1 VPLLPSVLLCA
12 VLALPGALTQAPL
25 EEAPPEAPPVER
37 QGSGKPQDVAPPDAP
52 VRSPD
57 VSPSGVSNTEVPAP
71 PRAETVPVGPE
82 GPVPATAA
90 DATTR
95 NYEEALIAWG
105 LGQVERQLEPAPEGK
120 VLEEV
125 LVAAEEVVAPTDPY
139 PSLLNIFHV
148 RTRDE
153 VVRREVLIPPGQPYS
168 EALVAESLRNLRKL
182 GLFSVV
188 RAVPVKGS
196 APDKVALLLVTKD
209 LWSLRLNNEFS
220 AVGSLLLYLRLQG
233 TEQNFLGRGKKVAL
247 DFIMRLD
254 TYSLGQSYTDPRVL
268 GSRWSLSESAA
279 VLINRGS
286 GRAEGSR
293 GSLVVSRPLYS
304 LATPWS
310 LSTSVAWNVETA
322 RQFRGANI
330 WQLAFPGGDPVPYV
344 YLTREVAAGATYT
357 RSFGSKNKWNWG
369 LGAGAYHYA
378 YAVPVASQLSDAQ
391 ADWFR
396 RNYLPRQEDAGYANL
411 SLSAFR
417 ARYAV
422 LRNVDSY
429 TLSEDYQLGHS
440 VVAKLRYAPPV
451 FPTASHFLEGGLSL
465 RYRVHWHDALTTASA
480 SASLR
485 QQFSAPQASVREGWT
500 NRRWAAELV
509 QVSPRVLGGRFV
521 VRGLLDVNIDDLSE
535 RVSLLGGSNGL
546 RGAAVDAYSGK
557 RLLLVNL
564 EYRTAPLVVRTV
576 HLGGVLFLDSG
587 SAFNERPD
595 MVSAVG
601 VGLRILFPQ
610 FNVNPFRIDF
620 GYVLNGDRPPVGS
633 RLSLGSG
640 QVTDFRPSFLDNP

>member
-1 VPLLPSVLLCA
+1 MPLSLPVLLVT
-12 VLALPGALTQAPL
+12 VLVATGTSSGQT
-25 EEAPPEAPPVER
+25 PPKEV
-37 QGSGKPQDVAPPDAP
+37 SGKPQDVVPPDAP

-57 VSPSGVSNTEVPAP
+57 VDPSGVSNTDVAP
-71 PRAETVPVGPE
+71 PPRSEEVPVGPA
-82 GPVPATAA
+82 GPQPPVVTT
-90 DATTR
+90 DAERTK

-105 LGQVERQLEPAPEGK
+105 LGEVERQVEPAPQGK

-125 LVAAEEVVAPTDPY
+125 LVTAEEVVAPMDPY

-153 VVRREVLIPPGQPYS
+153 VVRQEVLITPGQPYS
-168 EALVAESLRNLRKL
+168 EALVAESVRNLRKL

-254 TYSLGQSYTDPRVL
+254 TFSFGQSYTDRRVL
-268 GSRWSLSESAA
+268 GSRWSLTESAA
-279 VLINRGS
+279 VLINRDT

-310 LSTSVAWNVETA
+310 LSTSVAWNMETA
-322 RQFRGANI
+322 RQFRGADI
-330 WQLAFPGGDPVPYV
+330 WQLPFPDGEPVPYI
-344 YLTREVAAGATYT
+344 YNAREVAAGATYT
-357 RSFGSKNKWNWG
+357 RSYGQRYKWNVG
-369 LGAGAYHYA
+369 MGAGAYHYA
-378 YAVPVASQLSDAQ
+378 YAAPVASQLTDAQ
-391 ADWFR
+391 TDWFR
-396 RNYLPRQEDAGYANL
+396 RNYLPRAEDAGYANF
-411 SLSAFR
+411 SLSAFE
-417 ARYAV
+417 ARYDV

-429 TLSEDYQLGHS
+429 ALSEDFQLGHS
-440 VVAKLRYAPPV
+440 VLATLRYAPPV
-451 FPTASHFLEGGLSL
+451 FPSAAHFAEGGLSL
-465 RYRVHWHDALTTASA
+465 RYRVHWGDALTTASA
-480 SASLR
+480 AASIR
-485 QQFSAPQASVREGWT
+485 QQFSANQPGVKEGWT

-521 VRGLLDVNIDDLSE
+521 ARGLLDVNIDDLSD

-546 RGAAVDAYSGK
+546 RGAAVDAYSGR

-576 HLGGVLFLDSG
+576 HVGGVFFLDSG
-587 SAFNERPD
+587 SAFNERPE
-595 MVSAVG
+595 MVTTVG
-601 VGLRILFPQ
+601 VGLRVLFPQ
-610 FNVNPFRIDF
+610 FNVFPFRIDF
-620 GYVLNGDRPPVGS
+620 GYVLTGDRPPVGS
-633 RLSLGSG
+633 RLSLSSG
-640 QVTDFRPSFLDNP
+640 QVTDYRPNFLDSP

>member
-1 VPLLPSVLLCA
+1 MLLSLPVLLLT
-12 VLALPGALTQAPL
+12 VLTATGTPSGQATPSDTPR
-25 EEAPPEAPPVER
+25 PPEPEGA
-37 QGSGKPQDVAPPDAP
+37 GKPRDVVSSDAP

-57 VSPSGVSNTEVPAP
+57 VEPSGVSSTEVAAP
-71 PRAETVPVGPE
+71 PRAEQVPE
-82 GPVPATAA
+82 GTQAPEATA
-90 DATTR
+90 DAERTK

-105 LGQVERQLEPAPEGK
+105 LGEVERQVEPAPEGK

-125 LVAAEEVVAPTDPY
+125 LVAAEEVVAPMDPY
-139 PSLLNIFHV
+139 PSLLNLFHV

-153 VVRREVLIPPGQPYS
+153 VVRQEVLLSPGQPYS
-168 EALVAESLRNLRKL
+168 EALVAESVRNLRKL

-196 APDKVALLLVTKD
+196 APDRVALLLVTKD

-254 TYSLGQSYTDPRVL
+254 TYSLGQSYTDKRVL
-268 GSRWSLSESAA
+268 GSRWSLTESAA
-279 VLINRGS
+279 VLINRDT

-310 LSTSVAWNVETA
+310 LSTSVAWNMETA
-322 RQFRGANI
+322 RQYRGADI
-330 WQLAFPGGDPVPYV
+330 WQLPFPDGAPVPYV
-344 YLTREVAAGATYT
+344 YNAREVAAGATYT
-357 RSFGSKNKWNWG
+357 RSYGQRYKWNVG

-378 YAVPVASQLSDAQ
+378 YAAPVASQLTDAQ
-391 ADWFR
+391 ADWLR
-396 RNYLPRQEDAGYANL
+396 RNYLPRAEDAGYANL
-411 SLSAFR
+411 SLSAFE
-417 ARYAV
+417 ARYDV

-429 TLSEDYQLGHS
+429 TLSEDFQLGHS
-440 VVAKLRYAPPV
+440 VLATLRYAPPV
-451 FPTASHFLEGGLSL
+451 FPSAAHFVEGGLSL
-465 RYRVHWHDALTTASA
+465 RYRVRWGDALTTASA
-480 SASLR
+480 AASVR
-485 QQFSAPQASVREGWT
+485 QQFSASQPGVKEGWT

-521 VRGLLDVNIDDLSE
+521 ARGLLDVNIDDLSE
-535 RVSLLGGSNGL
+535 RVSLLGGGNGL

-564 EYRTAPLVVRTV
+564 EYRTPPVVVHTV
-576 HLGGVLFLDSG
+576 HLGGVFFLDSG
-587 SAFNERPD
+587 SAFNKRPEL
-595 MVSAVG
+595 VTTVG
-601 VGLRILFPQ
+601 VGLRLLFPQ
-610 FNVNPFRIDF
+610 FNVFPFRIDF

-633 RLSLGSG
+633 RLSLSSG
-640 QVTDFRPSFLDNP
+640 QVTEYRPTFLDSP